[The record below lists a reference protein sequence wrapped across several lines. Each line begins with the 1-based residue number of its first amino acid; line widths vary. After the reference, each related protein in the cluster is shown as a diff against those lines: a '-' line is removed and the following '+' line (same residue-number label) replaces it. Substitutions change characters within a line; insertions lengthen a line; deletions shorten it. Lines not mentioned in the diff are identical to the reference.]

1 MQPGEMPID
10 RALDLGVAGLFATVR
25 PGARHLDDPAAP
37 CASSPRL
44 PSRPKGG
51 ALGLDRSDRR
61 RHGFRSWAN
70 GAIPPPRRRPS
81 EAMEELR
88 ERVRAALRR
97 AQESAIADRTALAN
111 QRGEAATIFLRAALR
126 RLSAP
131 ELAEGK
137 GI

>member
-1 MQPGEMPID
+1 M
-10 RALDLGVAGLFATVR
+10 
-25 PGARHLDDPAAP
+25 
-37 CASSPRL
+37 
-44 PSRPKGG
+44 
-51 ALGLDRSDRR
+51 
-61 RHGFRSWAN
+61 
-70 GAIPPPRRRPS
+70 
-81 EAMEELR
+81 
-88 ERVRAALRR
+88 RAALRR